1 VAALPDSTDY
11 HFFEDTFGRLNGNL
25 ATYVSD
31 VAGNVIGAISDVAYT
46 LLLIYMML
54 WGWMMLRGMI
64 SEPIIDGT
72 VRIVRLTVIVSLA
85 LNLGLY
91 NAYISDFL
99 WSAPDALAAHIAAG
113 HSASSSNVNFL
124 DKLMSDI
131 FDLGVA
137 FWQMGQA
144 RTGLPD
150 FGMLMVALLI
160 FIAGMLATGYAAFL
174 LAMAKMALAVL
185 LAIGPLFVLLL
196 MFEGT
201 KRFFEAW
208 IGQAINYVFLVVL
221 TAAAIKLVMTI
232 IQAYLLASGNVAL
245 DPTIDKAVPCI
256 VLCIIAFL
264 VMVQVPTMASA
275 LGGGSAIST
284 LGVPSLAFS
293 KAKDALSA
301 MRPTSLRRSLNRVR
315 SDVRIAAGAAKATA
329 AAPMAVYRKI
339 TGQTPRRT
347 ARR

>member
-1 VAALPDSTDY
+1 M
-11 HFFEDTFGRLNGNL
+11 
-25 ATYVSD
+25 TYVSD
-31 VAGNVIGAISDVAYT
+31 VAANVIGAISDVAYT

-54 WGWMMLRGMI
+54 WGWMMIRGMI

-91 NAYISDFL
+91 NAYLSDFL

-113 HSASSSNVNFL
+113 HSNSTSNVAYL

-131 FDLGVA
+131 FDLANA
-137 FWQMGQA
+137 FWQRGNA
-144 RTGLPD
+144 TGGLPD
-150 FGMLMVALLI
+150 FGLLLVSLAVVGVGGI
-160 FIAGMLATGYAAFL
+160 ATGYAAFL
-174 LAMAKMALAVL
+174 LAMAKMALAL
-185 LAIGPLFVLLL
+185 LLGVGPLFVLLL

-201 KRFFEAW
+201 KKFFEAW
-208 IGQAINYVFLVVL
+208 IGQAVNYVLLVVL
-221 TAAAIKLVMTI
+221 TAGAIKLVMTI
-232 IQAYLLASGNVAL
+232 IEAYLMSSSGKVAL

-264 VMVQVPTMASA
+264 VMVQVPTIASA

-301 MRPTSLRRSLNRVR
+301 MRPTSVRRSLNRAR

-347 ARR
+347 TRR